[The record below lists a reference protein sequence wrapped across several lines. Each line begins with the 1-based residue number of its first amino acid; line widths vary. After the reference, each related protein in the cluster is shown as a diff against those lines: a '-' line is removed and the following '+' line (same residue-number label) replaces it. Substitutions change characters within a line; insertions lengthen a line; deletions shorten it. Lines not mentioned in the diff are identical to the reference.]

1 MSGLPRRGAFVAAYL
16 LGALV
21 FCEAVARIALSV
33 DVLRKRIQGDQN
45 DASNRLRWIADRKRK
60 GEVADSFD
68 IHHPRLGWAL
78 RPDIRE
84 LRVFGDRVL
93 NSNSRGLRGRREI
106 PYEKPAGVRRVLVL
120 GDSFTFGQD
129 VSDDE
134 TYCHQLERL
143 LPGAE
148 VLNLGVHGYGHDQML
163 LYFQEE
169 GVKYRP
175 DVVLLGF
182 LYDDMERNLVG
193 FRDYAKPRFEQRDG
207 RLELRNVPVPP
218 PEQMLRQ
225 EPYRSKFLDLWT
237 ILRAR
242 WEWRSGAAEARM
254 KRLTL
259 AILDE
264 IASAAR
270 GVGAQPAFA
279 YLPVW
284 GEHMKTDLEL
294 TPRERFF
301 FDYCRERGIPSIR
314 LQQFFLSRLR
324 AGETFRRYG
333 HWGALEHQ
341 VAAEGIA
348 ASLVELGLAS
358 RIAQGLDGSAR

>member
-1 MSGLPRRGAFVAAYL
+1 
-16 LGALV
+16 
-21 FCEAVARIALSV
+21 
-33 DVLRKRIQGDQN
+33 
-45 DASNRLRWIADRKRK
+45 
-60 GEVADSFD
+60 
-68 IHHPRLGWAL
+68 
-78 RPDIRE
+78 
-84 LRVFGDRVL
+84 
-93 NSNSRGLRGRREI
+93 LRGRREI

-163 LYFQEE
+163 LYLQEE
-169 GVKYRP
+169 GAKYRP

-242 WEWRSGAAEARM
+242 WDWRSGTAEASM

-270 GVGAQPAFA
+270 AAGAQPVFA

-284 GEHMKTDLEL
+284 GEHVKTDLAL
-294 TPRERFF
+294 TPRETFF

-314 LQQFFLSRLR
+314 LQQFFASRLR
-324 AGETFRRYG
+324 AGANFRRYG

-341 VAAEGIA
+341 VAAEGLA
-348 ASLVELGLAS
+348 ASLVEQGLAS